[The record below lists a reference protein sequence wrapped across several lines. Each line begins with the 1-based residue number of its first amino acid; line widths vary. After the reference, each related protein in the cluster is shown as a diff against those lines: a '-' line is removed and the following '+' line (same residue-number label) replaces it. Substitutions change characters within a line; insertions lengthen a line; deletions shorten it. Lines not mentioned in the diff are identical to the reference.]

1 MTILTIEER
10 IRQFVAENMLFS
22 GSGFALPDSASF
34 LENGIADSTSVLE
47 LIMFVEDDFGLAVD
61 DEEIVPDNFD
71 SVAGL
76 AAYIRNKTARQP
88 CVAPR
93 G

>member
-1 MTILTIEER
+1 MTIVTIEER

-22 GSGFALPDSASF
+22 GNGFALPDSASF

-47 LIMFVEDDFGLAVD
+47 LIMFVEDDFDLVVD
-61 DEEIVPDNFD
+61 DAEIVPDNFD

-76 AAYIRNKTARQP
+76 AAYIRGKTAH
-88 CVAPR
+88 APSIAAR

>member
-1 MTILTIEER
+1 MTIMIIEER

-22 GSGFALPDSASF
+22 GNGFTLPDTASF

-47 LIMFVEDDFGLAVD
+47 LIMFVEDDFDLAVG

-76 AAYIRNKTARQP
+76 AAYIRRKTAR
-88 CVAPR
+88 APSMAAR

>member
-1 MTILTIEER
+1 MTIEER

-22 GSGFALPDSASF
+22 GNGFALPDNASF

-76 AAYIRNKTARQP
+76 ATYVRQKTAR
-88 CVAPR
+88 APSMTA
-93 G
+93 GG

>member
-1 MTILTIEER
+1 MTIEEQ

-22 GSGFALPDSASF
+22 GNGFTLSDTSSF

-76 AAYIRNKTARQP
+76 AAYIRGKTAREP
-88 CVAPR
+88 CMDAR